1 MRGSAGWRRSLRDG
15 AARHGRGAAE
25 ERSKADRG
33 RVLAEAS
40 ANLERV
46 SAEFDALATEP
57 VLAEA
62 ATEIDDVRIALQEL
76 RGALQAQVDAAAIDP
91 ELLRRRSS
99 ELRSGLEAFRRRLSP
114 PAQAP
119 EAP

>member
-1 MRGSAGWRRSLRDG
+1 M
-15 AARHGRGAAE
+15 
-25 ERSKADRG
+25 
-33 RVLAEAS
+33 
-40 ANLERV
+40 
-46 SAEFDALATEP
+46 
-57 VLAEA
+57 LAEA

-114 PAQAP
+114 PPRHPRLPKKDLVPLPLGRYCDAARILTNRYRISM
-119 EAP
+119 